1 MLCCCCCYCDI
12 LGGLLASSSTQVLQT
27 AMQGDPLLP
36 MFFILVMDVLSHL
49 VTLADEDKNNSILN
63 MAMMGRFRRF
73 INEKGV
79 GWITTQLALAREILH
94 QLKKNSTCGGL
105 WRPPG
110 FPFKKIFLHRSRKP
124 LNPRPHPDAAV
135 SVALW
140 EPGQAI
146 TALWHMG
153 TGEGIFLTST
163 WNSLLRRVELRTWGV
178 PLGHLTVWARRPLA
192 DRLLMLDFFLVFF
205 FNGESDSTGLTLKE
219 KFYLNFMLEV
229 EYNSFLSF
237 E

>member
-1 MLCCCCCYCDI
+1 MLCCCCCCCDI
-12 LGGLLASSSTQVLQT
+12 LGGLLASSSTRVLLNGIPGEIIYHQRGLI
-27 AMQGDPLLP
+27 QGDPLLP
-36 MFFILVMDVLSHL
+36 MIFILVMDVLSHL

-140 EPGQAI
+140 EPGQAFWPV
-146 TALWHMG
+146 LWP
-153 TGEGIFLTST
+153 
-163 WNSLLRRVELRTWGV
+163 WDRRG
-178 PLGHLTVWARRPLA
+178 
-192 DRLLMLDFFLVFF
+192 DFFNQTFWLVCFGPF
-205 FNGESDSTGLTLKE
+205 ISPPKSCL
-219 KFYLNFMLEV
+219 YCSV
-229 EYNSFLSF
+229 IWY
-237 E
+237 